1 MIRFLL
7 AAALMG
13 STLALGL
20 AGAATGREI
29 THAMGVTEVP
39 DAPLRVVILTNE
51 GTEALLHL
59 GVQPIA
65 AAQSW
70 EGNPFYPHLA
80 DKLGDAV
87 SLGTE
92 TAINLE
98 MLAALEPDLIIGTK
112 VRQEKIYP
120 QLSAIAPT
128 VMSETI
134 GSAWLDNY
142 QFYGEVLGLGEE
154 AKANVAALEAHAD
167 ALAASIGDATKETV
181 SLVRFAPGRT
191 RIYSDHS
198 FPGVVLD
205 LVGIARPPLQR
216 SEETFVQIGRERIPE
231 MAGDR
236 IFYFAADADDAVSV
250 TNLEEWLNDPLWL
263 GLPAVEA
270 GKAIRVEELAWNLGG
285 GIYSAY
291 MMLDDIAEIYGVPA
305 PAAD

>member
-1 MIRFLL
+1 MFRSFL
-7 AAALMG
+7 AAALVG
-13 STLALGL
+13 SALVLGIT
-20 AGAATGREI
+20 GNAAAREI

-39 DAPLRVVILTNE
+39 DTPLRVAILTNE

-59 GVQPIA
+59 GVLPIA

-87 SLGTE
+87 SLSME
-92 TAINLE
+92 TAIDLE
-98 MLAALEPDLIIGTK
+98 LLASLEPDLIIGTK

-134 GSAWLDNY
+134 GMDWLDNY
-142 QFYGEVLGLGEE
+142 QFYGDVLGLGDK
-154 AKANVAALEAHAD
+154 ARANVAALEAHAD
-167 ALAASIGDATKETV
+167 ALADAIGDVTQETV

-205 LVGIARPPLQR
+205 LVGIARPELQR
-216 SEETFVQIGRERIPE
+216 SEETFVQIGKERIPE

-236 IFYFAADADDAVSV
+236 IFYFAADDDNPESAA
-250 TNLEEWLNDPLWL
+250 NLDEWLNDPLWQV
-263 GLPAVEA
+263 LPAVRA
-270 GKAIRVEELAWNLGG
+270 GKAHRVEELAWNLGG
-285 GIYSAY
+285 GIYCAY

-305 PAAD
+305 PTAD